1 MNINITTYKSAIV
14 AMLCVVASCDLI
26 DYHPYDV
33 RISGE
38 TDVNATNIERIEQQC
53 QGKESVKV
61 AVIGDSH
68 RWYDE
73 LRYFVKAVNRR
84 GDIDFVIHDG
94 DLSEYG
100 YTQEFTW
107 ARDYLSDLNVPYVA
121 LIGNHD
127 CLGTGRDAFR
137 AVYGA
142 TNFAFIAGRV
152 KFVCLNTNALEY
164 DYSEPIPDFD
174 FITAQATD
182 RMGEFDCTV
191 GVMHARPGDDVFN
204 NNVDDVFHYYMTQLP
219 GLICCI
225 NGHGHSLKHD
235 DLMGDGIIYHQ
246 STSLDDR
253 IYLLFTFNNDGT
265 YSYEE
270 VAF

>member
-1 MNINITTYKSAIV
+1 MKSQLLITILLATAT
-14 AMLCVVASCDLI
+14 LTSCELI

-33 RISGE
+33 RITGP
-38 TDVNATNIERIEQQC
+38 TDVNATNIARIEAACRGKQQ
-53 QGKESVKV
+53 VRV

-73 LRYFVKAVNRR
+73 LKLFVKAVNAR
-84 GDIDFVIHDG
+84 GGIDFVIHDG

-100 YTQEFTW
+100 YTQEFLWT
-107 ARDYLSDLNVPYVA
+107 RDYLDELSVPYVA

-127 CLGTGRDAFR
+127 CLGTGRNTYR
-137 AVYGA
+137 AVFGDA
-142 TNFAFIAGRV
+142 DFAFVAGRV

-164 DYSEPIPDFD
+164 DYSDPIPDFN
-174 FITAQATD
+174 FIASQITSQA
-182 RMGEFDCTV
+182 GEFDCTV

-204 NNVDDVFHYYMTQLP
+204 NNVATVFHEYMLRLPQLA
-219 GLICCI
+219 CCI
-225 NGHGHSLKHD
+225 NGHGHSMRHD
-235 DLMGDGIIYHQ
+235 DLMGDGVIYHQ
-246 STSLDDR
+246 TGSLNDR
-253 IYLLFTFNNDGT
+253 IYMLFTFNNDGT

>member
-1 MNINITTYKSAIV
+1 
-14 AMLCVVASCDLI
+14 MLCVVASCDLI

-73 LRYFVKAVNRR
+73 LRYFVKTVNRR

-121 LIGNHD
+121 
-127 CLGTGRDAFR
+127 
-137 AVYGA
+137 
-142 TNFAFIAGRV
+142 
-152 KFVCLNTNALEY
+152 FV
-164 DYSEPIPDFD
+164 
-174 FITAQATD
+174 D
-182 RMGEFDCTV
+182 RQ
-191 GVMHARPGDDVFN
+191 P
-204 NNVDDVFHYYMTQLP
+204 
-219 GLICCI
+219 
-225 NGHGHSLKHD
+225 
-235 DLMGDGIIYHQ
+235 
-246 STSLDDR
+246 
-253 IYLLFTFNNDGT
+253 
-265 YSYEE
+265 
-270 VAF
+270 